1 MRQALADIYSVG
13 TPGWGSTPAPGA
25 SALGI
30 DGPRLPGIEWEPR
43 GANTPLGSALAAMGY
58 GIPPAT
64 HGHIQLKSHDFISQ
78 QYLTPPWGDES
89 EKYIM
94 PDMLCFTL
102 GANRSA
108 ASDEAPN
115 ATVVLTL
122 AALNGL
128 LDSEWNNFLQEAK
141 EGPGIKDPMSEKF
154 YGYLKNFGEDM
165 LEAYHVARKC
175 EHTKAA
181 FRKLFED
188 MKWGGGGGIVGGS
201 GGTKTSAEIG
211 YLQKYRTT
219 NNGENPNIESTG
231 NKPEKIWENA
241 VKEDD
246 TTGTVDGWAELEFLR
261 QYRKANNGTYPFP
274 SDKNWL
280 DAIAAD
286 QGNSLGPTLKGGS
299 SSSGLGTSGSKITFD
314 DLEDYYEMATKDFY
328 CWLTRFG
335 ILSRVNFCGSVMN
348 VNRGTSLEGYTDVR
362 NTQHYTQVVV
372 GIAKRVRVA
381 NVFGEHD
388 NIDTG
393 SQVWLALKRKAHMYN
408 AREVGAY
415 CVVPGGSMKGWPTVF
430 ERTYNDPS
438 GRPMIGWVWRLGVV
452 LTPPTSFSTQSVC
465 QRAANLGYRVNER
478 EAYEYHGTLPTMYV
492 AFGYS
497 L

>member
-1 MRQALADIYSVG
+1 
-13 TPGWGSTPAPGA
+13 
-25 SALGI
+25 
-30 DGPRLPGIEWEPR
+30 
-43 GANTPLGSALAAMGY
+43 MGY

-102 GANRSA
+102 GANRST

-154 YGYLKNFGEDM
+154 YGYLKKFGEDM

-181 FRKLFED
+181 FKKLFFD
-188 MKWGGGGGIVGGS
+188 AVGVGGSVSGSVGGS
-201 GGTKTSAEIG
+201 GGPKQRSDFHSERDSYVATTNQTTGKEYDEAVARDEAE
-211 YLQKYRTT
+211 YQKY
-219 NNGENPNIESTG
+219 
-231 NKPEKIWENA
+231 
-241 VKEDD
+241 
-246 TTGTVDGWAELEFLR
+246 L
-261 QYRKANNGTYPFP
+261 
-274 SDKNWL
+274 
-280 DAIAAD
+280 AATKS
-286 QGNSLGPTLKGGS
+286 GSSGS
-299 SSSGLGTSGSKITFD
+299 SSGSPPLVASPAPSTAWGGLTFEA
-314 DLEDYYEMATKDFY
+314 LEDYYEMATKDFY

-362 NTQHYTQVVV
+362 STQHYTQVVV

-408 AREVGAY
+408 AGEVGAY

-438 GRPMIGWVWRLGVV
+438 RRPMIGWVWRLGVV

>member
-1 MRQALADIYSVG
+1 MQQALADIYSVG
-13 TPGWGSTPAPGA
+13 TPAWGSTPSPGG
-25 SALGI
+25 ALGI

-128 LDSEWNNFLQEAK
+128 LDSEWNNFIQETT
-141 EGPGIKDPMSEKF
+141 GQRDRDPMSEKF
-154 YGYLKNFGEDM
+154 RGYLENFGEDM
-165 LEAYHVARKC
+165 LESYHVARKC

-181 FRKLFED
+181 FRKLFEERG
-188 MKWGGGGGIVGGS
+188 WGGGGGGGVRGS
-201 GGTKTSAEIG
+201 SVTSAEIA
-211 YLQKYRTT
+211 YLQDYRSKNSGANPQGYDSLKQENADWKAARDEDTKKGIDVNNWEELKFLRAFT
-219 NNGENPNIESTG
+219 GGSYPPPDNGE
-231 NKPEKIWENA
+231 
-241 VKEDD
+241 
-246 TTGTVDGWAELEFLR
+246 WA
-261 QYRKANNGTYPFP
+261 Q
-274 SDKNWL
+274 
-280 DAIAAD
+280 AIADDKVA
-286 QGNSLGPTLKGGS
+286 GRTATISIPSSGGS
-299 SSSGLGTSGSKITFD
+299 GTSGGKFTFEE
-314 DLEDYYEMATKDFY
+314 LEEYHQLATKDFY

-348 VNRGTSLEGYTDVR
+348 VNRGTSLEGYTDPL

-388 NIDTG
+388 KIDTG
-393 SQVWLALKRKAHMYN
+393 SQVWLSLKRKAHIYN
-408 AREVGAY
+408 ATEVGAY
-415 CVVPGGSMKGWPTVF
+415 CVVPGGSMKGWPTVY
-430 ERTYNDPS
+430 ERTYSDPS

-452 LTPPTSFSTQSVC
+452 LTPPTSFSNQSVC

-492 AFGYS
+492 AFGYA

>member
-13 TPGWGSTPAPGA
+13 TPAWGSTPAPGA

-128 LDSEWNNFLQEAK
+128 LDSEWNNFIQEAGGV
-141 EGPGIKDPMSEKF
+141 GPGNKDPMSQKF
-154 YGYLKNFGEDM
+154 MGYLKNFGEDM

-181 FRKLFED
+181 FKTLFED
-188 MKWGGGGGIVGGS
+188 MRWGGGGGIVGGS
-201 GGTKTSAEIG
+201 GTVFSAEIQ
-211 YLQKYRTT
+211 YLQDYRRT
-219 NNGENPNIESTG
+219 NGGNNPSGFNIT
-231 NKPEKIWENA
+231 KTENA
-241 VKEDD
+241 DWKAAIENDK
-246 TTGTVDGWAELEFLR
+246 TNKVDGDWAELRFLQNFR
-261 QYRKANNGTYPFP
+261 RTNGDGYPPADNPEWFA
-274 SDKNWL
+274 
-280 DAIAAD
+280 AIAED
-286 QGNSLGPTLKGGS
+286 KKQGRGSTLTIGSSGGS
-299 SSSGLGTSGSKITFD
+299 PGSGSNITFEA
-314 DLEDYYEMATKDFY
+314 LEDYYEMATKDFY

-362 NTQHYTQVVV
+362 STQHYTQVVV

-408 AREVGAY
+408 AGEVGAY
-415 CVVPGGSMKGWPTVF
+415 CVVPGGSMKGWPTAF

>member
-13 TPGWGSTPAPGA
+13 TPAWGSTPAPGA
-25 SALGI
+25 AALGI

-102 GANRSA
+102 GANRST
-108 ASDEAPN
+108 ASHEAPN

-154 YGYLKNFGEDM
+154 YGYLKNLGEDM

-181 FRKLFED
+181 FKKLFED
-188 MKWGGGGGIVGGS
+188 MKRGGGRAIVGGS
-201 GGTKTSAEIG
+201 VTVFSAEIQ
-211 YLQKYRTT
+211 YLQEYRLSHSDK
-219 NNGENPNIESTG
+219 NPPAFYDRQT
-231 NKPEKIWENA
+231 ENA
-241 VKEDD
+241 EWKNAIAEDKKAK
-246 TTGTVDGWAELEFLR
+246 VDGDWAELIFLHSYR
-261 QYRKANNGTYPFP
+261 QNNSNDNPSVDNIEWRKAIND
-274 SDKNWL
+274 DKKKGRG
-280 DAIAAD
+280 A
-286 QGNSLGPTLKGGS
+286 TLTTGSSGGS
-299 SSSGLGTSGSKITFD
+299 PGSGYKLAFEA
-314 DLEDYYEMATKDFY
+314 LEDYYEMATKDFY

-335 ILSRVNFCGSVMN
+335 ILSRVNFCGSVIN

-362 NTQHYTQVVV
+362 STQHYTQVVV

-408 AREVGAY
+408 AGEVGAY